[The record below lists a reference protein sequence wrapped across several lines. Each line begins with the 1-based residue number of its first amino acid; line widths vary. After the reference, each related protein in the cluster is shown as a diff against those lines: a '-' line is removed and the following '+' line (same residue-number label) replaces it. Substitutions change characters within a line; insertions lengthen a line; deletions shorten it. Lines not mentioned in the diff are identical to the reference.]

1 MIIELL
7 NEYKEI
13 TISIIEKI
21 NNDEEAL
28 SLMEKREEIIKKIFS
43 QENNRDEIRK
53 VYLDMNLLDLDEK
66 LKKTIDKEKSLVKEE
81 IKNIHKMKNA
91 NNAYEKNR
99 RVNNY
104 FSAEI

>member
-13 TISIIEKI
+13 TISIIERI

-28 SLMEKREEIIKKIFS
+28 NLLEKREEIIKEIFS
-43 QENNRDEIRK
+43 DENNREEIK
-53 VYLDMNLLDLDEK
+53 EVYLDMKLLDLDEK
-66 LKKTIDKEKSLVKEE
+66 LKQKIDSERLLVKEE
-81 IKNIHKMKNA
+81 IKNINNMKNA

-99 RVNNY
+99 RVKNY
-104 FSAEI
+104 FNTKI